1 MAELIYVVQR
11 PGEGASILSAYRQLA
26 NGVAFDRLTAMF
38 AFASFKGA
46 RLLTTAIS
54 ESLPNWRR
62 TRKRWVISVDGGITE
77 PEALRFLLRLQRS
90 EVRVPDGHEML
101 RRGLRPVNRFHPKT
115 ILLEAAEG
123 AFRPVAIAVGSA
135 NLTCSGLCFGHEHTL
150 LAGLDHLDG
159 VPAGIAAGLESL
171 HTMLESTPTI
181 DEDFVDRY
189 AAIRPARP
197 SLPEE
202 DRRSEHI
209 LQDRSAIA
217 AVEAAALARASGLWV
232 QVDYVVPNRGPNEEG
247 NQIDLKR
254 GTRVFF
260 GFGDGALRGTPQ
272 SGRFASDM
280 GPTQRFETSVLETT
294 KWTSSTSPCQIKRN
308 LPRTE
313 IRHCCSRE
321 SPTARSVSVLVPRRK
336 PPLGNTHRRESGPC
350 SVCRA
355 AVSTACSEIPC
366 RC

>member
-209 LQDRSAIA
+209 LQDRSVIA

-260 GFGDGALRGTPQ
+260 GFGDGALPRNSPIGSVRIRYGTHSAIRNIRFGNNQMDKLDLPVPDKEGPATYRNQTLLFTRESDGSFRLSVGSTAEAAAWKHTSERIGTLFGMQ
-272 SGRFASDM
+272 SGREYGVF
-280 GPTQRFETSVLETT
+280 
-294 KWTSSTSPCQIKRN
+294 
-308 LPRTE
+308 
-313 IRHCCSRE
+313 
-321 SPTARSVSVLVPRRK
+321 
-336 PPLGNTHRRESGPC
+336 
-350 SVCRA
+350 
-355 AVSTACSEIPC
+355 
-366 RC
+366 